1 MKYLKLIRIKHYIKN
16 ALIFL
21 PLIFSGMMTNFELF
35 VNTFLGALTFCFLSS
50 TIYIINDIR
59 DIENDRAHPTKR
71 KRPIASGEIPV
82 KTASIIAGILL
93 IISFIT
99 NYCVARFDIMPWAYA
114 ILYFLL
120 NIAYS
125 MGLKNVPIADIAI
138 LVSGFLIRVLYGSV
152 ITGIEISN
160 WLYLSVMSMSFYLGL
175 GKRRNELARSSNVSS
190 RKVLKFYTYGFLDKN
205 MYMCLALT
213 VMFYSL
219 WSIDKVTVARIGNSR
234 LIWSV
239 PLLILCC
246 MKYSL
251 NIESN
256 SDGDPVEVILHD
268 KMLIFL
274 SGFLMLFMIAVIYF

>member
-175 GKRRNELARSSNVSS
+175 GKRRNELARSSNGSS

-219 WSIDKVTVARIGNSR
+219 WSIDKVTVARTGNSR